1 LAEDRSRK
9 SREEIDRSMV
19 ELELP
24 ELDRNVGEP
33 PFKMIRLSIAGP

>member
-1 LAEDRSRK
+1 VLAEERSRK
-9 SREEIDRSMV
+9 SRKEIDRSIV

-33 PFKMIRLSIAGP
+33 SFKMIRL